1 MRVWAS
7 FVFILSHQSEKSSHF
22 MLLCYSMK
30 LTFKT
35 GKGILLP
42 KLQVISL
49 YINQRGFFPNFLSLF
64 YKEIKTT
71 SDALNNKMK
80 DPNLVVISENPE
92 KVSNT
97 TAVLFSELLKIAIV
111 YFQIPALLNTPWYFF
126 SLRFSFST

>member
-1 MRVWAS
+1 
-7 FVFILSHQSEKSSHF
+7 

-49 YINQRGFFPNFLSLF
+49 YINQRVFFPNFLSLF